1 MIRLALA
8 DRTLR
13 FLRGGEALSPAVAL
27 GPALLR
33 EAWLRHVPPTGP
45 ELEAAIEAVED
56 AVMPLHGRWPPDPL
70 LEVAAEAP
78 WPAALPATLD
88 RDSLEDLFNR
98 AAAVAQGRP
107 ASSDPALAD
116 PDMAA
121 WLVLLREVMH
131 HLGFERLQRTP
142 G

>member
-8 DRTLR
+8 GRTLR
-13 FLRGGEALSPAVAL
+13 FLRGGEVLSPAVPL

-33 EAWLRHVPPTGP
+33 ATCLRHDPPTGP
-45 ELEAAIEAVED
+45 ELEAAVEAVEE
-56 AVMPLHGRWPPDPL
+56 AVMPLHGRWQADPQ
-70 LEVAAEAP
+70 LEVAVEAP
-78 WPAALPATLD
+78 WPAALPAALD
-88 RDSLEDLFNR
+88 RQSLEDLFDR

-116 PDMAA
+116 PELVA

-131 HLGFERLQRTP
+131 HLGFERLQRAP